1 MRKNRQWIADA
12 LDESEETIRKIVK
25 ISEKFAPE
33 YDVKKIADALLERYE
48 KDD

>member
-1 MRKNRQWIADA
+1 MRKNRQWIADI
-12 LDESEETIRKIVK
+12 LDESEETIRKILK

-33 YDVKKIADALLERYE
+33 YDVKKIAGTLLEKYE